1 MTADATSSKNEA
13 NELRGL
19 LLDVIIDTRLKPCVE
34 AQEKAEKTAW
44 DLMQDADLNATQT
57 QRKIIRTIWIHNRAV
72 LTKEGIIEV
81 AFEAAVRMHNRYSG
95 LFN

>member
-1 MTADATSSKNEA
+1 MPLSQKNEA

-34 AQEKAEKTAW
+34 AREKAEKTAW
-44 DLMQDADLNATQT
+44 DLMQDADLNSTQT

-72 LTKEGIIEV
+72 LTKEGGIIEV
-81 AFEAAVRMHNRYSG
+81 AFEAAVRMRNRQYV
-95 LFN
+95 

>member
-57 QRKIIRTIWIHNRAV
+57 QRKNNTDNLDSQQGCIDR
-72 LTKEGIIEV
+72 EGYRSC
-81 AFEAAVRMHNRYSG
+81 F
-95 LFN
+95 